1 MKGDIMTEN
10 LRNALA
16 ILKANGLK
24 LVMTNGEEIFTSDV
38 RGVFSLL
45 DLIEKKEYNLRE
57 FSAVDKVV
65 GRGAALLY
73 AKMGIREVYALVMSE
88 KAKEIFEHYSVPY
101 FYDTLTPFIIN
112 RKGDGMCPVEK
123 ATENIIDCEKAYTVI
138 KDTVNYKNVNGVTVS
153 VPVLKK
159 TKGDNEMK
167 KLGFGCMRFPLA
179 DKKDDS
185 AVDIEQVKDMVD
197 SYLAEGF
204 NYFDTAYMYHKGKS
218 ECFVKEALV
227 ERHPRESF
235 YLADKL
241 PVGMMKCA
249 EDKEKIFLDQK
260 EKCGVD
266 YFDYY
271 LLHCLDKKNFKA
283 AEEYGVFD
291 YLAERK
297 RNGEIKILGFS
308 FHDTADV
315 LDEILTKHPEME
327 FVQLQINYLDWD
339 NEKVQSRLCYE
350 TARKHGT
357 PIIVMEPVR
366 GGALANVPGVVKN
379 MFTEKDSTLSVA
391 SWAIRFTASLEGVF
405 MVLSGMSDMAQLKD
419 NMSYMKDF
427 VPLTEAE
434 KEHCLRAG
442 SIIANKDTVPCTA
455 CRYCAEECPEKI
467 AIPELLAL
475 YNKKIN
481 GDEVAAEEYATLTKQ
496 SSPVDCIG
504 CKKCEK
510 MCPQKIEIADMMKK
524 VSETF

>member
-1 MKGDIMTEN
+1 MTEN
-10 LRNALA
+10 LKKA
-16 ILKANGLK
+16 IAMLKADNIRLA
-24 LVMTNGEEIFTSDV
+24 MTDGDTVFTSDV
-38 RGVFSLL
+38 RGVYTLIE
-45 DLIEKKEYNLRE
+45 LIEKGEYRLSD
-57 FSAVDKVV
+57 FSAADKVI

-73 AKMGIREVYALVMSE
+73 AKMKIREVHGIVMSE
-88 KAKEIFEHYSVPY
+88 KAKEIFELYSVPY
-101 FYDTLTPFIIN
+101 SCDTVVPFIIN

-123 ATENIIDCEKAYTVI
+123 ATESIIDCEKAYSVI
-138 KDTVNYKNVNGVTVS
+138 KDTVNYKPSKGKSVNV
-153 VPVLKK
+153 PIIKK
-159 TKGDNEMK
+159 TKGDSDMK
-167 KLGFGCMRFPLA
+167 KLGFGCMRLPLT

-185 AVDIEQVKDMVD
+185 AVDIEQVKKMVD
-197 SYLAEGF
+197 AYLAEGF

-227 ERHPRESF
+227 KRHPRESF
-235 YLADKL
+235 LLADKL

-271 LLHCLDKKNFKA
+271 LLHCLDKKNFKS
-283 AEEYGVFD
+283 AEKYGVFE

-297 RNGEIKILGFS
+297 KEGEIRVLGFS

-327 FVQLQINYLDWD
+327 FVQLQINYLDWE

-350 TARKHGT
+350 TARRHGT
-357 PIIVMEPVR
+357 PVIVMEPVR
-366 GGALANVPGVVKN
+366 GGALANVPAIVKN
-379 MFTEKDSTLSVA
+379 MFAEKDRSLSVA
-391 SWAIRFTASLEGVF
+391 SWAIRFAAGLEGVF

-427 VPLTEAE
+427 TPLTEQE
-434 KEHCLRAG
+434 KALCLRAG
-442 SIIANKDTVPCTA
+442 SIIANKETVPCTA

-481 GDEVAAEEYATLTKQ
+481 GDEASAEEYAALTAE
-496 SSPVDCIG
+496 SSPADCIR

-510 MCPQKIEIADMMKK
+510 MCPQKIEIATMLKK
-524 VSETF
+524 IAKSFP